1 VEVESERT
9 EYTSTTANPDGTF
22 TLTQN
27 TTPQRARGKDGAW
40 HAIDTTLVRRPDGT
54 VGPQSAVADL
64 GFSGGG
70 DGKGLIR
77 LGHQKGSMSLG
88 WPGTLPEP
96 KLDGAT
102 ATYPE
107 VFPGVDLQLTAEAEG
122 FRQVLVVKSA
132 QAAANPA
139 LEQIRLTSSG
149 DGLQIVPGA
158 DRGIRAI
165 DADGNAVFSGP
176 SGLMWDSAGTPAQ
189 PNPAVPAARNAAPQ
203 RAAAEGDTPQP
214 EGTHP
219 DTGDAKADLPVQV
232 GPGSVTVKPDLN
244 LLRGQKTVYPVYID
258 PPVGLDL
265 SERTVLSSDGDRFW
279 NFNGDYGVGNCS
291 QSGDYYCDR
300 PTHTNRMYFEFAPTK
315 LAGKQVVDATFRAYE
330 TWSWDCTARLVNLTR
345 TDNISEGTRWPG
357 PAYRDLMADRWISAG
372 RGTLCSPSQPDSWV
386 EFHDNPAEPD
396 ENLTASVRDLANGK
410 FSRLTLRLN
419 AGDEGDPNGW
429 KRFDDNAQLQV
440 VYVPKPGVPS
450 KVGIIPNNGAQQY
463 CSRIATAPTTVTIPS
478 PIVQAA
484 VETAVQPRTN
494 DEKGQLQAEFEVER
508 SSNGQAT
515 GAWSK
520 FWSDY
525 RPKPGWHVDG
535 TLEKAPTAA
544 LVDGGLYRY
553 KARTESHLNY
563 AGKNTELWSAYTPW
577 CYFTYDAGAPKKP
590 VIASV
595 APYTECAA
603 TCEAKG
609 GPGVPGTFTF
619 KPNAAD
625 KDIKSYRWRLM
636 TSSLPGAK
644 TVTGSAVTV
653 TDVTPDL
660 SGTYVL
666 SVEASDLQ
674 GGRVRW
680 GEPAEFRFK
689 VQSPQGPVGQWHFD
703 DSAPGGTG
711 TTAKDTAVDGTRHD
725 VTLRQPVAGTASTW
739 SALGRRG
746 VDIQTVNEAEVVRK
760 DYSLRLN
767 DDVDDPAKR
776 LGYASSAGAPVN
788 SKDSFTLSAWVLL
801 EDDTINH
808 AVAAAPGTYGS
819 AFTLYYSKDLKK
831 WVFNRTAT
839 DAQSNPVY
847 LRSVSAAPPVKHV
860 WTHLTGVF
868 DNHNTAAT
876 GDDTI
881 QLFVNGRPQDG
892 PVNLAATS
900 ATYTP
905 WVSAGDLQIGRSKAL
920 GTYQE
925 YFLGRIDEMRVWQ
938 RALSAAEVL
947 DESKMW
953 ENSVP
958 QAALVGYWDAA
969 GTTNNVVPEW
979 TSYPV
984 EGMTLSPTGAKAN
997 PEDNEVDFDGNS
1009 GYLSTAGP
1017 AVDESSPF
1025 TVTATVRL
1033 DSAKLKDKPVGYRAA
1048 VFSQTA
1054 PGNQESSWS
1063 LWAEKVGDAATPL
1076 YVWRFSRTSVDASGK
1091 AVETVSALAE
1101 EAAVTDTWI
1110 HVTGVYDGPA
1120 SSGNVHLYVGD
1131 MEHAQ
1136 NGVPTFSG
1144 MTQGTGVLGVGR
1156 ASMAGSAAHFL
1167 PGALDE
1173 VRVWAGAMTTDQ
1185 VRSKVLGTPGES

>member
-1 VEVESERT
+1 MEVESERT

-40 HAIDTTLVRRPDGT
+40 HAIDTTLVRRPDGS
-54 VGPQSAVADL
+54 VGPKSAVADL

-77 LGHQKGSMSLG
+77 LGHLKGSMSLG
-88 WPGTLPEP
+88 WPGSLPEP
-96 KLDGAT
+96 KLSGAQ

-107 VFPGVDLQLTAEAEG
+107 VLPGVDLQLTAEAEG

-176 SGLMWDSAGTPAQ
+176 SGLMWDSAGTPAE
-189 PNPAVPAARNAAPQ
+189 PDPTGPAFKKAAPQ
-203 RAAAEGDTPQP
+203 RAATEGGSPQE

-219 DTGDAKADLPVQV
+219 DAGDVKADLPVQV
-232 GPGSVTVKPDLN
+232 GQGSVTVKPDLN

-291 QSGDYYCDR
+291 QSGPYYCDR
-300 PTHTNRMYFEFAPTK
+300 YHVNRMFFEFAPTK

-372 RGTLCSPSQPDSWV
+372 RGDLCSPSQPDSWV

-410 FSRLTLRLN
+410 FSRLTLRLS
-419 AGDEGDPNGW
+419 AGDEGDPDAW

-463 CSRIATAPTTVTIPS
+463 CSRTATAPTTVTIPS

-484 VETAVQPRTN
+484 VETAVQPTAN
-494 DEKGQLQAEFEVER
+494 EAKGELQAEFEIER
-508 SSNGQAT
+508 SSNGQPT

-525 RPKPGWHVDG
+525 RPKPGWHADG

-544 LVDGGLYRY
+544 LADGGLYRY

-577 CYFTYDAGAPKKP
+577 CYFTYDAGAPKAP
-590 VIASV
+590 VITSGG
-595 APYTECAA
+595 PYTQCTA
-603 TCEAKG
+603 TLCEGKG

-619 KPNAAD
+619 QPNAAD

-636 TSSLPGAK
+636 TSDQAGATTVAGSL
-644 TVTGSAVTV
+644 VTV
-653 TDVTPDL
+653 KNVTPSL

-666 SVEASDLQ
+666 SVEASDLAA
-674 GGRVRW
+674 GRVRW
-680 GEPAEFRFK
+680 GAPAEYTFK
-689 VQSPQGPVGQWHFD
+689 VQSPQGPVGQWRFD
-703 DSAPGGTG
+703 DSAPGATG
-711 TTAKDTAVDGTRHD
+711 ITAKDTATDGTRHD
-725 VTLRQPVAGTASTW
+725 VTLRQPVAGTAATW

-746 VDIQTVNEAEVVRK
+746 VDIQTVNDTEVVRR

-767 DDVDDPAKR
+767 DDLDDPAKR

-801 EDDTINH
+801 EDDTVNH

-819 AFTLYYSKDLKK
+819 AFTLYYSKDYKR

-868 DNHNTAAT
+868 DNHNTTAA

-881 QLFVNGRPQDG
+881 QLFVNGRPQG
-892 PVNLAATS
+892 APVNLTAGSAA
-900 ATYTP
+900 YTP
-905 WVSAGDLQIGRSKAL
+905 WVAAGDLQIGRSRAL
-920 GTYQE
+920 GAYQE

-938 RALSAAEVL
+938 RALSPAEVL
-947 DESKMW
+947 DESRML

-984 EGMTLSPTGAKAN
+984 DGMALSPSGATAN
-997 PEDNEVDFDGNS
+997 PEDNEVDLDGTS
-1009 GYLSTAGP
+1009 GYLSTTGP
-1017 AVDESSPF
+1017 AVDETGAF

-1033 DSAKLKDKPVGYRAA
+1033 DKAKLGAKPVGYRAA
-1048 VFSQTA
+1048 VFSQA
-1054 PGNQESSWS
+1054 NPGNQESSWS
-1063 LWAEKVGDAATPL
+1063 LWVEKMSAEGDGA
-1076 YVWRFSRTSVDASGK
+1076 YVWSFSRTAVNAAGEI
-1091 AVETVSALAE
+1091 VETTSAKDE
-1101 EAAVTDTWI
+1101 WPAVLDTWSQ
-1110 HVTGVYDGPA
+1110 VTGVYDGQNEPG
-1120 SSGNVHLYVGD
+1120 SGNTHLYIGD
-1131 MEHAQ
+1131 VEQPGA
-1136 NGVPTFSG
+1136 PAFTALS
-1144 MTQGTGVLGVGR
+1144 QGTGVLSVGGESDSGKIGR
-1156 ASMAGSAAHFL
+1156 FL
-1167 PGALDE
+1167 PGALDN
-1173 VRVWAGAMTTDQ
+1173 VRIWAGAMTAEQ
-1185 VRSKVLGTPGES
+1185 VRTKVLGTPGES